1 VAFSD
6 LLQFCFAGI
15 TMGACYGLVAV
26 GFNIIFN
33 ATGAVNFAQGE
44 FAMLGGMLGA
54 ALLRATGL
62 PLPLVIVLT
71 VLVVAAVGVLVER
84 LAINPARGA
93 DILNVI
99 IITIGV
105 SILIKGL
112 VMVSLGKNA
121 AGLPAFTGE
130 KPIWLFG
137 AAVLPQALWVVGV
150 ALAIVGLLH
159 VFFTRTLVGK
169 AMQAVAIDR
178 EAARLVGIRVGR
190 MVMLS
195 FAVSAT
201 VGAVAGIIITP
212 MTLTIY
218 DAGTML
224 GLKGFAAAVAGGLGN
239 TFGGI
244 AGGLVLGL
252 LEALGGGLIA
262 SALKDVLAFALLLV
276 LLFFRPRGLFGRAE
290 SDRV

>member
-1 VAFSD
+1 
-6 LLQFCFAGI
+6 
-15 TMGACYGLVAV
+15 MGACYGLVAV

-62 PLPLVIVLT
+62 PLPLVIIVT
-71 VLVVAAVGVLVER
+71 VLAVTAVGVLVER

-150 ALAIVGLLH
+150 ALAVVGLLH
-159 VFFTRTLVGK
+159 AFFTRTLVGK

>member
-1 VAFSD
+1 VALADF
-6 LLQFCFAGI
+6 LQFCFAGI
-15 TMGACYGLVAV
+15 TTGAIYGLVAI
-26 GFNIIFN
+26 GFNVIFN

-62 PLPLVIVLT
+62 PLPLVIIVT
-71 VLVVAAVGVLVER
+71 VLAVTAVGVLVER

-105 SILIKGL
+105 SILVKGL

-150 ALAIVGLLH
+150 ALAVVGLLH
-159 VFFTRTLVGK
+159 AFFTRTLVGK